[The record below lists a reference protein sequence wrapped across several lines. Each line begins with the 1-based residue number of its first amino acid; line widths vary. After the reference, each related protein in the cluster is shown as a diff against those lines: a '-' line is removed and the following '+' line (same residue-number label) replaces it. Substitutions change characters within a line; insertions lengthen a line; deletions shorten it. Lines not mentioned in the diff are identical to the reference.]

1 MRRWLLA
8 LCLPA
13 ALALGACVDADLGDV
28 PLLCNPG
35 SPQCPKGYTCV
46 RYPPSDAGRSREY
59 CLKEGVDPRY
69 AIGRLFEAGA
79 SGD

>member
-13 ALALGACVDADLGDV
+13 AVAGCVSSDLGDV
-28 PLLCNPG
+28 PVLCNPG
-35 SPQCPKGYTCV
+35 SPQCPKGYVCV
-46 RYPPSDAGRSREY
+46 RYPQSDAGREY

>member
-13 ALALGACVDADLGDV
+13 ALGLVRCVDADLGDV

-35 SPQCPKGYTCV
+35 SPPCPKGYTCV
-46 RYPPSDAGRSREY
+46 RYPPSDGGSTY
-59 CLKEGVDPRY
+59 CLKEGVDPKR
-69 AIGRLFEAGA
+69 ALGRLFDSRAAG
-79 SGD
+79 D